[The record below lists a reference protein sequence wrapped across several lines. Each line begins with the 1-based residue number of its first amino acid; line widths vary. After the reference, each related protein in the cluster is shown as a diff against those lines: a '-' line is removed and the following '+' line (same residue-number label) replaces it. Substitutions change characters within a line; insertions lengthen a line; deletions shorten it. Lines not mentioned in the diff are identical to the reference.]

1 MKSLKEY
8 IVDDRLNKYII
19 DELIFSIECLLH
31 FYSPD
36 LVLESH
42 GRFANYDLV
51 IKRIAERIVKEID
64 NSSLE
69 ECAGKSYEIDCR
81 DCEAYCKYVNV
92 TIEKNGNVKDCGA
105 VFVKKENDI
114 ISLILE
120 LNPYWSLELIALEGA
135 ILHELIHAYEDNE
148 KMKENLPSIFD
159 EFSEDYFN
167 SKEHINIEIDP
178 ITAMVTL
185 KYYLDPHERNA
196 FFGALEKDI
205 ERVIKDIKPGK
216 YVPKLSEIKN
226 ELQKLTSWRRYF
238 EFCKFA
244 LDLKSY
250 SDKSL
255 EKAYYKVVIS
265 KDTQKENIRKSI
277 EDFKVGKKS
286 DYDYVKSAS
295 EIRKEIKAKYIKFV
309 RKFNQLFPKVYA
321 DYLEKNL

>member
-1 MKSLKEY
+1 MKTIRECVIDNKLNEYLLNDAILSL
-8 IVDDRLNKYII
+8 
-19 DELIFSIECLLH
+19 ECILR
-31 FYSPD
+31 FYVPD
-36 LVLESH
+36 LILESF
-42 GRFANYDLV
+42 GRFTNYDLV
-51 IKRIAERIVKEID
+51 VKKIAERITKEID

-69 ECAGKSYEIDCR
+69 KCAGKSYKIDCK
-81 DCEAYCKYVNV
+81 DCNAYCKYVNV
-92 TIEKNGNVKDCGA
+92 LIEQNNNVKDCGA
-105 VFVKKENDI
+105 AFIKLENDI
-114 ISLILE
+114 IYITLE
-120 LNPYWSLELIALEGA
+120 LNPYWSLELITLEGA
-135 ILHELIHAYEDNE
+135 ILHELMHAYENNE
-148 KMKENLPSIFD
+148 KLKENLPSIFD

-178 ITAMVTL
+178 ITSMVTL

-226 ELQKLTSWRRYF
+226 ELQKLTSWKRYF

-255 EKAYYKVVIS
+255 EKAYYKAVTS
-265 KDTQKENIRKSI
+265 KDVQKENIKKSI
-277 EDFKVGKKS
+277 DDFKANKKS
-286 DYDYVKSAS
+286 NYDYVKSAS
-295 EIRKEIKAKYIKFV
+295 EIRKEIKAKHVKFV

-321 DYLEKNL
+321 NFLEKSS